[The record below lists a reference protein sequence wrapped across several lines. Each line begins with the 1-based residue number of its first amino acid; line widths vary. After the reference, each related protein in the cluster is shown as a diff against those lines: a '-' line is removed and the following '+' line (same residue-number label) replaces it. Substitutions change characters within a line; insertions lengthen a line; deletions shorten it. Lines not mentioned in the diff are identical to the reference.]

1 MEITRTIDK
10 VDSNYRVICQKNT
23 LGAGDRYS
31 SQVDNV

>member
-10 VDSNYRVICQKNT
+10 VDSNYRAICQKYT